1 MYAQEALD
9 SLIATLSLDLEP
21 SDVQEEIAVLSR
33 AAETQDKLDWQREM
47 CAGVELPEDDND
59 RGIWA
64 EN

>member
-1 MYAQEALD
+1 MTAQDALD
-9 SLIATLSLDLEP
+9 NLIAALPADFESEG
-21 SDVQEEIAVLSR
+21 EISVLSR

-47 CAGVELPEDDND
+47 CAGVELPEDDDD